1 MIDST
6 VLLFWIIFAIIGGAI
21 GMTKNRAAAGIL
33 LGVFLGP
40 LGIIIVL
47 ILEKR
52 EGEVA
57 ASSGT
62 AVSTSKTFDPSTLT
76 KKCPDCAE
84 TIKLEAHVCRFCQK
98 RYSDEE
104 VVSQIATSENEF
116 LSSKAKEKDLTVDPV
131 ITGLV
136 LDLKNCYSKYSN
148 EKLQKIKRQGTGS
161 ALIAVDLIL
170 AERGID

>member
-40 LGIIIVL
+40 LGILIVL
-47 ILEKR
+47 FLEKR
-52 EGEVA
+52 EGEGA
-57 ASSGT
+57 ASSGI
-62 AVSTSKTFDPSTLT
+62 AVSTSKTFNPSTLT

-104 VVSQIATSENEF
+104 VASLIETSKNEF
-116 LSSKAKEKDLTVDPV
+116 IASKVKKAALTLKDRSTKTLQTIRSEGTHRWSPETLT
-131 ITGLV
+131 
-136 LDLKNCYSKYSN
+136 
-148 EKLQKIKRQGTGS
+148 
-161 ALIAVDLIL
+161 AVDLIL